1 MIPKDLLKDYLID
14 QEDGLK
20 NLLTWFLNLVMQ
32 FEAMEQ
38 IDAEPYQRVDSR
50 KAHRNGY
57 KERSLKTRVGE
68 LRLKKPQFREI
79 PFQTKV
85 FDRYSRVEK
94 ALINAIV
101 ESYLQGVSTR
111 RIQDIVS
118 RLGIEELSASSVS
131 RIAVNGNLKFLNRGK
146 IKFPTCKF
154 LTSKLRSCVDANREE
169 VPHVERFIRRRF
181 KHQRDCSAN
190 RLRP

>member
-57 KERSLKTRVGE
+57 KERSLKTRVGT
-68 LRLKKPQFREI
+68 I
-79 PFQTKV
+79 
-85 FDRYSRVEK
+85 
-94 ALINAIV
+94 AL
-101 ESYLQGVSTR
+101 VSDGGRAHCIT
-111 RIQDIVS
+111 
-118 RLGIEELSASSVS
+118 A
-131 RIAVNGNLKFLNRGK
+131 
-146 IKFPTCKF
+146 
-154 LTSKLRSCVDANREE
+154 
-169 VPHVERFIRRRF
+169 FI
-181 KHQRDCSAN
+181 
-190 RLRP
+190 

>member
-38 IDAEPYQRVDSR
+38 IDAEPYQRIGSR

-101 ESYLQGVSTR
+101 ECFRQ
-111 RIQDIVS
+111 
-118 RLGIEELSASSVS
+118 
-131 RIAVNGNLKFLNRGK
+131 LNFDPS
-146 IKFPTCKF
+146 I
-154 LTSKLRSCVDANREE
+154 
-169 VPHVERFIRRRF
+169 
-181 KHQRDCSAN
+181 
-190 RLRP
+190 

>member
-1 MIPKDLLKDYLID
+1 MIPNDLLKDYLID

-38 IDAEPYQRVDSR
+38 IDAEPYQRVGSR

-85 FDRYSRVEK
+85 FDRYSRIEK

-101 ESYLQGVSTR
+101 ESYLQSKNYLRQAFPGSLR
-111 RIQDIVS
+111 NWMK
-118 RLGIEELSASSVS
+118 RLKNSSKD
-131 RIAVNGNLKFLNRGK
+131 LLN
-146 IKFPTCKF
+146 I
-154 LTSKLRSCVDANREE
+154 
-169 VPHVERFIRRRF
+169 RFII
-181 KHQRDCSAN
+181 S
-190 RLRP
+190 L